1 MKRLIAA
8 IALAVI
14 VTAGCS
20 SSVDNP
26 PDVRPTDP
34 TTGNLAPPATATLS
48 PNRAL
53 FSPNQGILPY
63 PHDAYFTPT
72 AGVPTD
78 GTLNVPSSAFFPAT
92 LRLPSG
98 VTEPVVNAL
107 DGFSTQ
113 APIKLRFSTPI
124 NLTTSAA
131 GIKLIEVHV
140 DPATK
145 ATIGFPVTSS
155 PVRRVLVEG
164 VDYMVETAPNIDA
177 GGTLVQIVPLKPLL
191 ANNDPPGATRP
202 RDIGYLVL
210 VTNALRAANG
220 APIDADVD
228 YANIKTAALANPPNG
243 NCASITDARL
253 NGLCNL
259 ARAHFGA
266 AGAAGVSPATVVVS
280 ASFTTQSVDTVLR
293 VISATV
299 AASPVPVTSVLPVP
313 AATTGAIT
321 GPAGPNLA
329 NLHFGTITL
338 PYYLSPP
345 VAPPAGT
352 GTEPLNTWWR
362 AANPPPAA
370 AGLADPK
377 SEFNLTRFNPF
388 PAVRTPLTVPMLVG
402 IPRAP
407 AVKPAAGWPVV
418 IYQHG
423 ITEDR
428 GTLALI
434 ADAAAAAGFVIVG
447 IDLPLHG
454 IMPNDPLYALSPT
467 NPAYAATLPAS
478 FRVPEPTFGVDYVN
492 NTTTAPGP
500 DGIPDASGQH
510 FINLASLLTARDNL
524 RQGAANLIALTRAV
538 PSLDLDGNPATVD
551 IDLNRIHFFG
561 WSLGG
566 IIGSAYAGTPGA
578 APIKSVSLF
587 AAGCGIMET
596 LRQSPGYSPILNNGL
611 AAAGFPPGTSVYWE
625 FVHAAQAMVE
635 SGDGCNYAA
644 NWAAKPTLMQMIQGT
659 PGVAT
664 KPTDRAVP
672 NSSTLRLANLLGLP
686 TITATMTNPA
696 GARAL
701 TRFTEGGHGTIA
713 LPASGTAQNPGPETL
728 ASYIESRTQ
737 LASFLGSGGLQ
748 ITITTSAI
756 LAPQ

>member
-8 IALAVI
+8 TALAVI

-26 PDVRPTDP
+26 PDVGPTVP
-34 TTGNLAPPATATLS
+34 TTGNLAPPITTTLS
-48 PNRAL
+48 PNRVL

-72 AGVPTD
+72 PGVATD
-78 GTLNVPSSAFFPAT
+78 GTLNLPSSAFFPAT

-113 APIKLRFSTPI
+113 APIKLRFSTQI
-124 NLTTSAA
+124 NLATSAA
-131 GIKLIEVHV
+131 GIRLIEVHV

-145 ATIGFPVTSS
+145 ATVGFPTTSS
-155 PVRRVLVEG
+155 PVRRVLVQG
-164 VDYMVETAPNIDA
+164 VDYIVETAPNLDTN
-177 GGTLVQIVPLKPLL
+177 GTLVQIVPLRPLL
-191 ANNDPPGATRP
+191 ANNDAPGATRP

-210 VTNALRAANG
+210 VTNALRATNG
-220 APIDADVD
+220 AAIDADAD
-228 YANIKTAALANPPNG
+228 YATIKTAALANT
-243 NCASITDARL
+243 CATITDARL
-253 NGLCNL
+253 NALCNL

-266 AGAAGVSPATVVVS
+266 AGVAGVSPATIVVS
-280 ASFTTQSVDTVLR
+280 SSFTTQSVDTVLR

-299 AASPVPVTSVLPVP
+299 AASPPPATAVLAAPVIP
-313 AATTGAIT
+313 TGVVVA
-321 GPAGPNLA
+321 GGPNLA
-329 NLHFGTITL
+329 DLHFATITL
-338 PYYLSPP
+338 PYYLSRPIP
-345 VAPPAGT
+345 PPAGT
-352 GTEPLNTWWR
+352 GTEPINTWWR
-362 AANPPPAA
+362 ALNPPPAA

-377 SEFNLTRFNPF
+377 GEFNLTRFNPI
-388 PAVRTPLTVPMLVG
+388 PRATTGLTVPMLVG
-402 IPRAP
+402 VPRTP
-407 AVKPAAGWPVV
+407 KPGAGWPVV

-434 ADAAAAAGFVIVG
+434 ADVAAQAGFVIVG

-467 NPAYAATLPAS
+467 NPMGPA
-478 FRVPEPTFGVDYVN
+478 FPGITTPFQVPEPTFNVDYVN

-500 DGIPDASGQH
+500 DGIPDSSGQH
-510 FINLASLLTARDNL
+510 FINLASVLTARDNL
-524 RQGAANLIALTRAV
+524 RQGAANLMALTRAV
-538 PSLDLDGNPATVD
+538 PYLDVDGDGTVD
-551 IDLNRIHFFG
+551 IDVDRIHFFG

-566 IIGSAYAGTPGA
+566 IIGSAYMGTPIA
-578 APIKSVSLF
+578 VANVKSVSLF

-596 LRQSPGYSPILNNGL
+596 LRQSPGYSPVLNNGL
-611 AAAGFPPGTSVYWE
+611 AAAGFPPGTSIYWE
-625 FVHAAQAMVE
+625 FVHAAQAAAE

-644 NWAAKPTLMQMIQGT
+644 NWVAKPTLMQMIQGT
-659 PGVAT
+659 AGNAT
-664 KPTDRAVP
+664 RPTDQAVP

-686 TITATMTNPA
+686 TITATLGPVA
-696 GARAL
+696 GGARGL

-713 LPASGTAQNPGPETL
+713 LPSPAPQTLPSYLEARNQLRWFLETGGTEIRIANP
-728 ASYIESRTQ
+728 
-737 LASFLGSGGLQ
+737 
-748 ITITTSAI
+748 AI

>member
-8 IALAVI
+8 TALAAI

-26 PDVRPTDP
+26 PDVLPTDP
-34 TTGNLAPPATATLS
+34 TAGNGAPPTSAGLS

-53 FSPNQGILPY
+53 FSPNQGVLPY

-72 AGVPTD
+72 PGVPTD

-113 APIKLRFSTPI
+113 APIKLRFSTAI
-124 NLTTSAA
+124 DLTTSAA

-155 PVRRVLVEG
+155 PVRRVLVQD
-164 VDYMVETAPNIDA
+164 VDYIVETAPNIDA

-191 ANNDPPGATRP
+191 ANNDAPGATRP

-210 VTNALRAANG
+210 VTNALKATNG
-220 APIDADVD
+220 AAIDPDAD
-228 YANIKTAALANPPNG
+228 YATIKTAALANT
-243 NCASITDARL
+243 CATITDARL
-253 NGLCNL
+253 NALCNL

-266 AGAAGVSPATVVVS
+266 AGVAGVSPATIVVS
-280 ASFTTQSVDTVLR
+280 SSFTTESVDTVLR

-299 AASPVPVTSVLPVP
+299 AASPPPATAVLPTP
-313 AATTGAIT
+313 AIPTGVVVAG
-321 GPAGPNLA
+321 GPDLA
-329 NLHFGTITL
+329 DLHFATIAL

-345 VAPPAGT
+345 IAPPAGT
-352 GTEPLNTWWR
+352 GTEPITTWWR

-370 AGLADPK
+370 AGLQDPK
-377 SEFNLTRFNPF
+377 NERNLTRFNPF
-388 PAVRTPLTVPMLVG
+388 PQVNATLTAPMLVAV
-402 IPRAP
+402 PRTA
-407 AVKPAAGWPVV
+407 KPSGGWPVV

-428 GTLALI
+428 GTLALL
-434 ADAAAAAGFVIVG
+434 ADVAGQAGFVMVG

-467 NPAYAATLPAS
+467 NPMGPAYAGIPTAY
-478 FRVPEPTFGVDYVN
+478 RVTEPTFNVDYVN

-500 DGIPDASGQH
+500 DGVPDSSGQH
-510 FINLASLLTARDNL
+510 FINLASILTARDNV

-538 PSLDLDGNPATVD
+538 PFLDVDGDSTPD
-551 IDLNRIHFFG
+551 INADRIHFFG

-566 IIGSAYAGTPGA
+566 IIGSAYMGTPYA
-578 APIKSVSLF
+578 VASVKSVSLF
-587 AAGCGIMET
+587 AAGCGVMET

-611 AAAGFPPGTSVYWE
+611 AAAGIVTNSSLYFE
-625 FVHAAQAMVE
+625 FVHAAQAVVE

-644 NWAAKPTLMQMIQGT
+644 NWIAKPTLMQMIQGT
-659 PGVAT
+659 AGNAT
-664 KPTDRAVP
+664 RPTDQAVP

-686 TITATMTNPA
+686 TITTTLTSAT

-713 LPASGTAQNPGPETL
+713 LPSPAPQTF
-728 ASYIESRTQ
+728 ASYLEAREQ
-737 LASFLGSGGLQ
+737 LRSFLEFEGGQ
-748 ITITTSAI
+748 ISITNSAI